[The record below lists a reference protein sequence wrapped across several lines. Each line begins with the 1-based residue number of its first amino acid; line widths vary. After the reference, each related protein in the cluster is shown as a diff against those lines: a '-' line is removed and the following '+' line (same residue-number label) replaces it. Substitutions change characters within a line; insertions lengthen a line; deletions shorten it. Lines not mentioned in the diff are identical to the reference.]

1 MFECFV
7 HHSFLSTCC
16 VKSFKSRTRK
26 VQILRRQHKI
36 FCPSV
41 IIHWL
46 PVSQNSD
53 KVKSC
58 YGDVGWQCGA
68 QTEYWV
74 LRRPRN
80 ESRTDFQDNVSCG
93 KGQGCL
99 KTTGTLGFD
108 SSTSALFTRLIQK
121 NPFILHIYTVVTYIS
136 DRAGVSKILMTW
148 CMKRLYLITV
158 LVRVIFLVIESLGE
172 DNTDCV
178 LNTAASI
185 LKKKRK
191 EKKNGLFWRRD
202 GSMVCAA
209 YSYLCVAVCLK
220 FCE

>member
-16 VKSFKSRTRK
+16 VKSLKSRTRK
-26 VQILRRQHKI
+26 VQILRRQHKN

-46 PVSQNSD
+46 PVSQNSN

-93 KGQGCL
+93 QGQWCF

-108 SSTSALFTRLIQK
+108 SSTSALFTWLIHK
-121 NPFILHIYTVVTYIS
+121 PPFILHIYTVVTYIS

-158 LVRVIFLVIESLGE
+158 LVRVIFLVCESLGE

-178 LNTAASI
+178 WTRRRVFWKKKEK
-185 LKKKRK
+185 KKKRFVLTSRRQY
-191 EKKNGLFWRRD
+191 GLRRIQLFVR
-202 GSMVCAA
+202 GCMS
-209 YSYLCVAVCLK
+209 
-220 FCE
+220 